1 MTCHNVIDESGASII
16 TWTPQ
21 TMNRAGI
28 VYFNVK
34 SVFWHTLLLLE
45 LVKQIGGTIYQP
57 ILAANKACHIEGVGS
72 HVGGVEVQ

>member
-34 SVFWHTLLLLE
+34 YVFWHRLLLLE

-72 HVGGVEVQ
+72 HYGGVEVQ

>member
-1 MTCHNVIDESGASII
+1 
-16 TWTPQ
+16 
-21 TMNRAGI
+21 MNRAGI

-34 SVFWHTLLLLE
+34 YVFWHRLLLLE

-72 HVGGVEVQ
+72 HYGGVEVQ